1 MSANLFSICIPKASP
16 VEWQLVKQAWCFAF
30 PDDEVTQVDV
40 VRYKPDNALAGYC
53 KIFVHLRV
61 TSPEAVKA
69 RDYMLAGNTYVF
81 QNGWHCKAST
91 AGPPRERKPRETA
104 AAAAAVVEYASPYEE
119 VPTSPPPPP
128 TSRPP
133 SPQLQP

>member
-91 AGPPRERKPRETA
+91 AGPPRERKPREAA
-104 AAAAAVVEYASPYEE
+104 AAAAAVVEYASPYDE
-119 VPTSPPPPP
+119 VPASPPPP
-128 TSRPP
+128 RPP

>member
-61 TSPEAVKA
+61 MSPEAVKA

-104 AAAAAVVEYASPYEE
+104 AAAAVVEYASPYDE
-119 VPTSPPPPP
+119 VPASLPPLP